1 MLFAP
6 SIVQDLLVFFFWN
19 IKVRSVECSR
29 LMDAPLMSGD
39 CEDLFMVN
47 IPEGVQEIPIQAF
60 IFCARLGQVNLS
72 DVTKIGP
79 AAFRSCRS
87 LTSLTIPDSVRMI
100 GEEAFCGCNSLTAAL

>member
-1 MLFAP
+1 
-6 SIVQDLLVFFFWN
+6 
-19 IKVRSVECSR
+19 
-29 LMDAPLMSGD
+29 MSGD